1 MNFNPQFYD
10 HEVVQKSPQDYN
22 EIMVSPAH
30 ILKCWQASM
39 FACEV
44 LDKQGNIKQQDDM
57 APDTLKR
64 YIDCLEII
72 KRGEETPKPILGYG
86 IMDNIEI
93 GVGREVVLAAQ
104 TLEMDKIPVSIRKA
118 QAQDIEK
125 ILK

>member
-10 HEVVQKSPQDYN
+10 HEVVQKSPQDYS
-22 EIMVSPAH
+22 EIVVSPTH
-30 ILKCWQASM
+30 ILKCWETSM

-57 APDTLKR
+57 EPSTLKR

-93 GVGREVVLAAQ
+93 GVGREIVLAAK
-104 TLEMDKIPVSIRKA
+104 TLDINEIPVNIRKA
-118 QAQDIEK
+118 QAEDIQK

>member
-10 HEVVQKSPQDYN
+10 HEVVQKTPETYQ
-22 EIMVSPAH
+22 EISVSPAH
-30 ILKCWQASM
+30 VLTCWRSSM

-44 LDKQGNIKQQDDM
+44 LDNNGEIKPEDKI

-64 YIDCLEII
+64 YLECIEMI

-93 GVGREVVLAAQ
+93 GVGREIILAAK
-104 TLEMDKIPVSIRKA
+104 TLGLIEIPVHIRKA
-118 QAQDIEK
+118 QANDIQK